1 LISFLPQPQEE
12 PSGGRLKKKKILK
25 NYLTTKNKTV
35 MEITGRLTADAIIST
50 TKSDKEVVNFSI
62 AVNDRYKTKSGE
74 VNTITE
80 YFRCAYW
87 ISTKVA
93 GILTKGTIVAL
104 SGRASADAW
113 VGSDGKAKAAMN
125 FHTSGIKI
133 LGGGSRQAVAETTL
147 PKKTDKAGTDT
158 PDDDLPF

>member
-1 LISFLPQPQEE
+1 
-12 PSGGRLKKKKILK
+12 
-25 NYLTTKNKTV
+25 
-35 MEITGRLTADAIIST
+35 MEITGRLTADTIIST

-113 VGSDGKAKAAMN
+113 IGSDGKAKAAMN

-133 LGGGSRQAVAETTL
+133 LGGGNKQNNSENATGMENKKAE
-147 PKKTDKAGTDT
+147 KATKEE
-158 PDDDLPF
+158 DDLPF